1 MKQQASQLMYTL
13 ESRYGTIT
21 VFGKDVT
28 SNTDA
33 LMNQVYKDTIIT
45 SDICYLFPLDP
56 ININLGQLTTI
67 QSILLIGLLTTLD
80 LNKTK
85 VKLSASNVFEF
96 YKLIR
101 SVGGR
106 ARYYNDKIA
115 QYVLSL
121 SGNSEKL
128 KRFDT
133 MDVIRGVN
141 VNKLVSS
148 LRQSVLV
155 GFLADDIDISQT
167 ITNRYSDSE
176 LDLDERFVQLLR
188 QYGIS
193 VYLGSSLAKSIID
206 LIGINKSTTTNEP
219 TSNILTNLPE
229 TLMETATLAILLSKL
244 IKNIQLPR
252 VYTSTSYNC
261 QCSITITLVAN
272 STRQFYENIFVPS
285 LYLTGMTL
293 QQAGPDYLNR
303 FEATNRLIKDIL
315 AILQNYSQLFAGE
328 PHYVTLLVPG
338 KIFIPLGIITDFNL
352 QTSKETFANGWPKK
366 VTINLTVSDIANIV
380 VATKDLKYLAQ
391 PTLPLFT
398 GAYFFDPIK
407 YILEQ
412 DISKLD
418 NEFQSREIMLAMG
431 HPILKTL
438 TKDRLS
444 IETGTGATGP
454 IAPPKKDT
462 YTKPNAKTRKPI
474 KTTGCN
480 NYVIINGEQVPV
492 KVKYERGRITTY
504 ILRNN
509 RWEFT
514 ENDNVRKQ
522 LQQQLSRSGR
532 LCLDEVSLYCNGN
545 TVATQYSAS
554 SLISQ
559 IPSILYDNRFRF
571 ASSVPLDVRAGLG
584 YHAGTDIPTGSTEI
598 DMGTDIINRISRYFG
613 ICSFVSSDANYILRA
628 KTSDGKIVIV
638 DMKHYKISGTKYI
651 SKLSTGHHFHIA
663 VFEYYNGKWEL
674 VDLSRV
680 AGIPRR

>member
-1 MKQQASQLMYTL
+1 MYTL

-33 LMNQVYKDTIIT
+33 LMSQVYKDTIIT

-85 VKLSASNVFEF
+85 VELSASNVFEF

-133 MDVIRGVN
+133 MNVIRGVN

-155 GFLADDIDISQT
+155 GFLADDVDISQT

-229 TLMETATLAILLSKL
+229 TLMETTTLAILLSKL

-303 FEATNRLIKDIL
+303 FETTNRLIKDIL

-407 YILEQ
+407 YVLEQ

-444 IETGTGATGP
+444 IETGTGTTGP
-454 IAPPKKDT
+454 IAPPKKDTYTKQKDT

-509 RWEFT
+509 RWVFT
-514 ENDNVRKQ
+514 EDDNVRKQ

-532 LCLDEVSLYCNGN
+532 LCLDEVSLNCNGN

-559 IPSILYDNRFRF
+559 IPSILYDNKFRF

-584 YHAGTDIPTGSTEI
+584 HHAGTDIPTGSAKI
-598 DMGTDIINRISRYFG
+598 DMGTDITNRISRYFG
-613 ICSFVSSDANYILRA
+613 ICSSGSSDANYILRA

-638 DMKHYKISGTKYI
+638 DMKHYEIRNKIHIQTVYRTSLSYSG
-651 SKLSTGHHFHIA
+651 F
-663 VFEYYNGKWEL
+663 
-674 VDLSRV
+674 
-680 AGIPRR
+680 

>member
-28 SNTDA
+28 SNTDV
-33 LMNQVYKDTIIT
+33 LMSQVYKDTIIT
-45 SDICYLFPLDP
+45 SDICYLIPLDP
-56 ININLGQLTTI
+56 ININLRQLTTI
-67 QSILLIGLLTTLD
+67 QSILLIGLLTALD

-141 VNKLVSS
+141 LNKLVSS

-155 GFLADDIDISQT
+155 GFLADDVDISQT

-176 LDLDERFVQLLR
+176 LDLDERFVRLLR

-193 VYLGSSLAKSIID
+193 VYLGSSLAKSITD
-206 LIGINKSTTTNEP
+206 LIGINRSTTTNEP

-285 LYLTGMTL
+285 LYLAGMTL

-303 FEATNRLIKDIL
+303 FETTNRLIKDIL

-338 KIFIPLGIITDFNL
+338 KIFIPLGLITDFNL

-391 PTLPLFT
+391 PTSPLFT

-407 YILEQ
+407 YVLEQ
-412 DISKLD
+412 NISELD

-431 HPILKTL
+431 HPILKFL
-438 TKDRLS
+438 SKDRLS
-444 IETGTGATGP
+444 AETGIGATGP

-462 YTKPNAKTRKPI
+462 YTKPNPKTRKPI
-474 KTTGCN
+474 KTIGCN
-480 NYVIINGEQVPV
+480 NYVIINGEQFPV
-492 KVKYERGRITTY
+492 KVKYERGRITAY
-504 ILRNN
+504 ILRNG
-509 RWEFT
+509 RWELT
-514 ENDNVRKQ
+514 EDDNVRRQ

-532 LCLDEVSLYCNGN
+532 LCLDEVSLYCDGN
-545 TVATQYSAS
+545 TVTTQYSAY

-559 IPSILYDNRFRF
+559 IPSILYNNRFRF
-571 ASSVPLDVRAGLG
+571 VSSVPLDARPGLG
-584 YHAGTDIPTGSTEI
+584 FHAGTDIPTGSAII
-598 DMGTDIINRISRYFG
+598 DMGTDITSRISRYFA
-613 ICSFVSSDANYILRA
+613 ICSFGSSDANYILRA
-628 KTSDGKIVIV
+628 KTSDDKIVIV

-651 SKLSTGHHFHIA
+651 SRLSTGHHFHIA

-674 VDLSRV
+674 VDLSKV
-680 AGIPRR
+680 AAIRRR

>member
-1 MKQQASQLMYTL
+1 MYTL

-28 SNTDA
+28 SNADV
-33 LMNQVYKDTIIT
+33 LMREVYKDTIIT
-45 SDICYLFPLDP
+45 SDICYLLPLDP

-67 QSILLIGLLTTLD
+67 QSILLIGLLTALD

-85 VKLSASNVFEF
+85 VELSASNVFEF

-115 QYVLSL
+115 QYILSL

-155 GFLADDIDISQT
+155 GFLADDVDISQT

-176 LDLDERFVQLLR
+176 LDLDERFIRLLR

-193 VYLGSSLAKSIID
+193 VYLGSSLAKAITD

-229 TLMETATLAILLSKL
+229 ALMETATLAILLSKL

-261 QCSITITLVAN
+261 QCSITITLAAN
-272 STRQFYENIFVPS
+272 SARQFYENIFVPS
-285 LYLTGMTL
+285 LYLVGMTL

-303 FEATNRLIKDIL
+303 FETTNRLIKDIL
-315 AILQNYSQLFAGE
+315 AILQNYSQLFVGE

-380 VATKDLKYLAQ
+380 VSTKDLKYLAP
-391 PTLPLFT
+391 PTSPLFT

-407 YILEQ
+407 YVLEQ
-412 DISKLD
+412 NLSELD
-418 NEFQSREIMLAMG
+418 NEFQSGEIMLAMG
-431 HPILKTL
+431 HPILKSL

-444 IETGTGATGP
+444 IKTGTGATGP

-462 YTKPNAKTRKPI
+462 YTKPIAKTRKPI
-474 KTTGCN
+474 KTIGCN
-480 NYVIINGEQVPV
+480 NYVMINGEQVPV

-504 ILRNN
+504 ILRND
-509 RWEFT
+509 RWELT
-514 ENDNVRKQ
+514 EDDNVRKQ

-532 LCLDEVSLYCNGN
+532 LCLDEVSLYCDGDI
-545 TVATQYSAS
+545 VATQYSAS

-559 IPSILYDNRFRF
+559 IPSILYNNRFRC
-571 ASSVPLDVRAGLG
+571 ASSVPLDARAGLG
-584 YHAGTDIPTGSTEI
+584 HHAGTDIPTGSAKI

-613 ICSFVSSDANYILRA
+613 ICSFGSSDANYILRA

-651 SKLSTGHHFHIA
+651 SRLSTGHHFHIA
-663 VFEYYNGKWEL
+663 CFEYYNGKWEL

-680 AGIPRR
+680 AGIHRC

>member
-1 MKQQASQLMYTL
+1 MYTL

-28 SNTDA
+28 SNADV
-33 LMNQVYKDTIIT
+33 LMREVYKDTIIT

-67 QSILLIGLLTTLD
+67 QSILLIGLLTALD

-85 VKLSASNVFEF
+85 VELSASNVFEF

-115 QYVLSL
+115 QYILSL

-133 MDVIRGVN
+133 MDVIKGVN

-148 LRQSVLV
+148 LRQSALV
-155 GFLADDIDISQT
+155 GFLADDVDISQT

-176 LDLDERFVQLLR
+176 LDLDERFVRLLR

-193 VYLGSSLAKSIID
+193 VYLGSNLAKAITD

-261 QCSITITLVAN
+261 QCSITITLAAN
-272 STRQFYENIFVPS
+272 SARQFYENIFVPS
-285 LYLTGMTL
+285 LYLVGMTL

-303 FEATNRLIKDIL
+303 FETTNRLIKDIL
-315 AILQNYSQLFAGE
+315 AILQNYSQLFTGE

-338 KIFIPLGIITDFNL
+338 KIFIPLAIITDFNL

-391 PTLPLFT
+391 PTSPLFT

-407 YILEQ
+407 YVLEQ
-412 DISKLD
+412 NLSELD
-418 NEFQSREIMLAMG
+418 NEFQSGEIMLAMG
-431 HPILKTL
+431 HPILKSL
-438 TKDRLS
+438 TKDRLRT
-444 IETGTGATGP
+444 ETGTGATGP

-462 YTKPNAKTRKPI
+462 YTKPIAKTRKPI
-474 KTTGCN
+474 KTIGCN
-480 NYVIINGEQVPV
+480 NYVMINGKQVPV

-504 ILRNN
+504 ILRND
-509 RWEFT
+509 RWELT
-514 ENDNVRKQ
+514 EDDNVRKQ

-532 LCLDEVSLYCNGN
+532 LCLDEVSLYCDGDI
-545 TVATQYSAS
+545 VATQYSAS

-559 IPSILYDNRFRF
+559 IPSILYNNRFRC
-571 ASSVPLDVRAGLG
+571 ASSVPLDARAGLG
-584 YHAGTDIPTGSTEI
+584 HHAGTDIPTGSAKI

-613 ICSFVSSDANYILRA
+613 ICSFGSSDTNYILRS

-651 SKLSTGHHFHIA
+651 SRLSTGHHFHIA
-663 VFEYYNGKWEL
+663 CFEYYNGKWEL

-680 AGIPRR
+680 AGIPRC

>member
-1 MKQQASQLMYTL
+1 MYTV

-28 SNTDA
+28 SNTDV
-33 LMNQVYKDTIIT
+33 LMRQVYKDTIIT
-45 SDICYLFPLDP
+45 SDICYLLPLDP

-67 QSILLIGLLTTLD
+67 QSILLIGLLTALD

-96 YKLIR
+96 YKLTR

-133 MDVIRGVN
+133 MDVIKGVN

-155 GFLADDIDISQT
+155 GFLADDVDISQT

-176 LDLDERFVQLLR
+176 LDLDERFVRLLR

-193 VYLGSSLAKSIID
+193 VYLGSSLAKSITD

-219 TSNILTNLPE
+219 TSNILNSLPE

-285 LYLTGMTL
+285 LYLAGMTL

-303 FEATNRLIKDIL
+303 FETTNRLIKDIL

-391 PTLPLFT
+391 PTSPLFT

-412 DISKLD
+412 DISELD

-431 HPILKTL
+431 HPILKSL
-438 TKDRLS
+438 VKDRLHT
-444 IETGTGATGP
+444 ETGTGATGP

-480 NYVIINGEQVPV
+480 NYVIINGEQVPARL
-492 KVKYERGRITTY
+492 KYERGRIATY
-504 ILRNN
+504 ILRND
-509 RWEFT
+509 RWVLT
-514 ENDNVRKQ
+514 EDDNVRKQ
-522 LQQQLSRSGR
+522 LQQQLRRSGR
-532 LCLDEVSLYCNGN
+532 LCLDEVSLYCDEDA
-545 TVATQYSAS
+545 VATQYSAS

-559 IPSILYDNRFRF
+559 IPSILYNNRFRF
-571 ASSVPLDVRAGLG
+571 ASSVPLDARAGLG
-584 YHAGTDIPTGSTEI
+584 FHAGTDIPTGSAKI
-598 DMGTDIINRISRYFG
+598 DMGTDIINRISRYFS
-613 ICSFVSSDANYILRA
+613 ICSFGSSDANYILKA

-638 DMKHYKISGTKYI
+638 DMKHYKINGTKYI
-651 SKLSTGHHFHIA
+651 SSLSTGHHFHIA

>member
-1 MKQQASQLMYTL
+1 LKQQASQLMYTL

-33 LMNQVYKDTIIT
+33 LMSQVYKDTIIT

-155 GFLADDIDISQT
+155 GFLADDVDISQT

-219 TSNILTNLPE
+219 TSNIPTNLPE

-303 FEATNRLIKDIL
+303 FETTNRLIKDIL

-407 YILEQ
+407 YVLEQ

-444 IETGTGATGP
+444 IETGTGTTGP
-454 IAPPKKDT
+454 IAPPKKDTYTKQKDT

-509 RWEFT
+509 RWVFT
-514 ENDNVRKQ
+514 EDDNVRKQ
-522 LQQQLSRSGR
+522 LQQQLRRSGR
-532 LCLDEVSLYCNGN
+532 LCLDEVSLYCNVN

-559 IPSILYDNRFRF
+559 IPSILYDNKFRF

-584 YHAGTDIPTGSTEI
+584 HHAGTDIPTGSAKI
-598 DMGTDIINRISRYFG
+598 DMGTDITNRISRYFG
-613 ICSFVSSDANYILRA
+613 ICSSGSSDANYILRA

-638 DMKHYKISGTKYI
+638 DMKHYEIEWNKIHIQIVYRTS
-651 SKLSTGHHFHIA
+651 LS
-663 VFEYYNGKWEL
+663 YNGF
-674 VDLSRV
+674 
-680 AGIPRR
+680 

>member
-1 MKQQASQLMYTL
+1 
-13 ESRYGTIT
+13 
-21 VFGKDVT
+21 
-28 SNTDA
+28 
-33 LMNQVYKDTIIT
+33 
-45 SDICYLFPLDP
+45 
-56 ININLGQLTTI
+56 
-67 QSILLIGLLTTLD
+67 
-80 LNKTK
+80 
-85 VKLSASNVFEF
+85 
-96 YKLIR
+96 
-101 SVGGR
+101 
-106 ARYYNDKIA
+106 
-115 QYVLSL
+115 
-121 SGNSEKL
+121 
-128 KRFDT
+128 

-141 VNKLVSS
+141 VSKLVSS

-155 GFLADDIDISQT
+155 GFLADNVDISQT

-176 LDLDERFVQLLR
+176 LDLDERFVRLLR

-303 FEATNRLIKDIL
+303 FETSNSLIKNIL

-407 YILEQ
+407 YVLEQ
-412 DISKLD
+412 NISELD
-418 NEFQSREIMLAMG
+418 NEFQSKEIMLAMG

-454 IAPPKKDT
+454 IASAKKDT
-462 YTKPNAKTRKPI
+462 YIQPNAKTGIPI
-474 KTTGCN
+474 KTIGCN

-492 KVKYERGRITTY
+492 KVKYEGGRITTY

-509 RWEFT
+509 RWVFT
-514 ENDNVRKQ
+514 EDDNVRKQ
-522 LQQQLSRSGR
+522 LQQQISRSGR
-532 LCLDEVSLYCNGN
+532 LCLDEVSFYCDGN

-559 IPSILYDNRFRF
+559 IPSILYDNRFGF
-571 ASSVPLDVRAGLG
+571 ASSVPLDARAGLG
-584 YHAGTDIPTGSTEI
+584 HHAGTDIPTGHKEI
-598 DMGTDIINRISRYFG
+598 DMGTDIRNRISRYFG
-613 ICSFVSSDANYILRA
+613 ICSFRSSDVSYILRA

-638 DMKHYKISGTKYI
+638 DMKHYEISGTKYI
-651 SKLSTGHHFHIA
+651 SKLSRGHHFHIA

-680 AGIPRR
+680 AGIPTRR